1 LEGHDNF
8 KERYHALMTLL
19 RNVTYDFM
27 LTSQASGKQPPKKNV
42 CGRKRRERITE
53 KKERQQLTLTV
64 SGGEKGPWGER
75 MHVFQPDKSGTN

>member
-1 LEGHDNF
+1 
-8 KERYHALMTLL
+8 MTSVWRGMIILK
-19 RNVTYDFM
+19 NDM
-27 LTSQASGKQPPKKNV
+27 LQGSNLPKNV